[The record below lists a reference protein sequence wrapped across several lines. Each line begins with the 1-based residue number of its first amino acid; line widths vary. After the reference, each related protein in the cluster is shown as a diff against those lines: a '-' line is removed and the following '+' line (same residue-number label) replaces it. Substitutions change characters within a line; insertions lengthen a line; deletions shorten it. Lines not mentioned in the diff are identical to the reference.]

1 MFVAIRDL
9 RFAKGRFA
17 LMGAVVALI
26 TLLVVLL
33 SGLTVGLGR
42 GNTSAV
48 TNLTADHLVF
58 EAPPA
63 GQKLDFTT
71 SSVGPSV
78 RASWSHVPGVRRAEP
93 VVVSMTRASGGG
105 RTTAVAVFAVPD
117 GSSLAPGG
125 VNGAG
130 EAGAP
135 GGVAADRVVLSAGA
149 AAALDVTAGDRI
161 DLDGQSVTVGEVSGT
176 DEFSHAPVVWA
187 ATANAPASGLEPGH
201 ATFLALTTGDAERPA
216 AGAEGADGADGS
228 AGVGSDAGANLG
240 ADLAAAD
247 QRLGT
252 VTLTP
257 AESVSAIGSFS
268 SENGSLQLMRALLF
282 AISALVIG
290 AFFTVWTVQRSGE
303 IAILKAV
310 GASTRY
316 LLGDAL
322 GQALVLL
329 LVGTAL
335 GSAVAAAVGSVITA
349 TVGSAV
355 PFVLDLPTL
364 LVPVVV
370 MTVLGLA
377 GAAFSLRTVTTVDPL
392 TALGSSR

>member
-48 TNLTADHLVF
+48 TDLGADHLVF
-58 EAPPA
+58 AAPPV
-63 GQKLDFTT
+63 GQKLAFTD
-71 SSVGPSV
+71 SSVSPAV
-78 RASWSHVPGVRRAEP
+78 RSAWSRVPGVRSAEP
-93 VVVSMTRASGGG
+93 VVVAMTRAATAG
-105 RTTAVAVFAVPD
+105 RTAGVAVFAVPPGSPLVPGGGD
-117 GSSLAPGG
+117 GGGGSGAAGSVAPG
-125 VNGAG
+125 
-130 EAGAP
+130 
-135 GGVAADRVVLSAGA
+135 RVVVSTGA

-161 DLDGQSVTVGEVSGT
+161 DLAGRSVTVGEVSGA

-201 ATFLALTTGDAERPA
+201 ATFLALTTGDTEQRAV
-216 AGAEGADGADGS
+216 GAADGGS
-228 AGVGSDAGANLG
+228 GLD

-257 AESVSAIGSFS
+257 AQSVSAIGSFS

-303 IAILKAV
+303 IAILKAL

-322 GQALVLL
+322 GQALALL
-329 LVGTAL
+329 LVGTAA
-335 GSAVAAAVGSVITA
+335 GAAVAAAAGAVITTTA
-349 TVGSAV
+349 GSTV

-392 TALGSSR
+392 TALGSAR

>member
-48 TNLTADHLVF
+48 TDLSADHLVF
-58 EAPPA
+58 AAPME
-63 GQKLDFTT
+63 GQKLAFTD
-71 SSVGPSV
+71 SSISPAV
-78 RASWSHVPGVRRAEP
+78 RSAWSHVPGVRSAEP
-93 VVVSMTRASGGG
+93 VVVAMTRAATAG
-105 RTTAVAVFAVPD
+105 RTAGVAVFAVPP
-117 GSSLAPGG
+117 GSPLVPGG
-125 VNGAG
+125 EGG
-130 EAGAP
+130 REAGAAGGADAAGAAGSVAP
-135 GGVAADRVVLSAGA
+135 GVVVLSTGA

-161 DLDGQSVTVGEVSGT
+161 DLAGRAVTVGGVFGA

-187 ATANAPASGLEPGH
+187 ATANAPASGIEPGH
-201 ATFLALTTGDAERPA
+201 ATFLALTTGDTEQRAV
-216 AGAEGADGADGS
+216 GAADGGS
-228 AGVGSDAGANLG
+228 GLEAE
-240 ADLAAAD
+240 LAAAD

-257 AESVSAIGSFS
+257 AQSVSAIGSFS

-303 IAILKAV
+303 IAILKAL

-322 GQALVLL
+322 GQALALL
-329 LVGTAL
+329 VVGTAVGAAL
-335 GSAVAAAVGSVITA
+335 AAAVGAVITTA
-349 TVGSAV
+349 GSAV

-392 TALGSSR
+392 TALGSAR

>member
-1 MFVAIRDL
+1 VFVALRDL

-33 SGLTVGLGR
+33 SGLTAGLGR

-48 TNLTADHLVF
+48 TGLRADHLVF
-58 EAPPA
+58 AAPPA
-63 GQKLDFTT
+63 GQKLAFTD
-71 SSVGPSV
+71 SSVAPSV
-78 RASWSHVPGVRRAEP
+78 RTAWSRVPGVRSAEP
-93 VVVSMTRASGGG
+93 VVVAMTRASNGDRSAG
-105 RTTAVAVFAVPD
+105 VAAFAVPT
-117 GSSLAPGG
+117 GSSLAPG
-125 VNGAG
+125 
-130 EAGAP
+130 AP
-135 GGVAADRVVLSAGA
+135 AAVADGRVVLSAGA
-149 AAALDVTAGDRI
+149 AAALGVTPGDRI
-161 DLDGQSVTVGEVSGT
+161 DLAGQPVTVGEVSGN

-187 ATANAPASGLEPGH
+187 ATANAPATGLEPGH
-201 ATFLALTTGDAERPA
+201 ATFLALTTN
-216 AGAEGADGADGS
+216 GADRGADFS
-228 AGVGSDAGANLG
+228 T
-240 ADLAAAD
+240 ADR
-247 QRLGT
+247 RLGT

-290 AFFTVWTVQRSGE
+290 AFFAVWTVQRRGE
-303 IAILKAV
+303 IAILKAL

-322 GQALVLL
+322 GQALALL
-329 LVGTAL
+329 LVGTVL
-335 GSAVAAAVGSVITA
+335 GSAVAAAIGAVITTGGA
-349 TVGSAV
+349 GGTGGTAV
-355 PFVLDLPTL
+355 PFVLDLPTVL
-364 LVPVVV
+364 APAAL

-392 TALGSSR
+392 TALGSAR

>member
-1 MFVAIRDL
+1 VFVAIRDL

-48 TNLTADHLVF
+48 TDLSADHLVF
-58 EAPPA
+58 SAPPE
-63 GQKLDFTT
+63 GQKLAFTD
-71 SSVGPSV
+71 SSISPAV
-78 RASWSHVPGVRRAEP
+78 RSAWSSVPGVRSAEP
-93 VVVSMTRASGGG
+93 VVVAMTRAATAR
-105 RTTAVAVFAVPD
+105 RTIGVAVFAVPP
-117 GSSLAPGG
+117 GSPLVPGG
-125 VNGAG
+125 GDGGRGSGAAGAARAAG
-130 EAGAP
+130 E
-135 GGVAADRVVLSAGA
+135 VAAGRVVLSTGA
-149 AAALDVTAGDRI
+149 AESLDVSPGDRI
-161 DLDGQSVTVGEVSGT
+161 DLAGQSVTVGVVSGA

-201 ATFLALTTGDAERPA
+201 ATFLALTTGDTEQRDV
-216 AGAEGADGADGS
+216 GAADGGS
-228 AGVGSDAGANLG
+228 GLD

-247 QRLGT
+247 ERLGT

-257 AESVSAIGSFS
+257 AQSVSAIGSFS

-303 IAILKAV
+303 IAILKAL

-322 GQALVLL
+322 GQALALL
-329 LVGTAL
+329 LVGTAV
-335 GSAVAAAVGSVITA
+335 GAAVAAAVGAVITTTA
-349 TVGSAV
+349 GSAV
-355 PFVLDLPTL
+355 PFVLDLTTL
-364 LVPVVV
+364 LGPVVV
-370 MTVLGLA
+370 MTALGLA

-392 TALGSSR
+392 TALGSAR